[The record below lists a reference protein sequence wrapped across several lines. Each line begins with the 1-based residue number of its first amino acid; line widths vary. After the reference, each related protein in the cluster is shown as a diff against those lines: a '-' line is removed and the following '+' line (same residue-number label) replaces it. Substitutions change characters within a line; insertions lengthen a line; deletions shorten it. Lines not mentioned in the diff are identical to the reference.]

1 MVPKAQKYEV
11 KMIAVRTFVRA
22 RSFWPR
28 IAALLAS
35 CGQGG
40 FAPPLCCKFLKTGRF
55 PANLRLA
62 GKQICSCHFDP
73 VYEFMT
79 YSRYA

>member
-11 KMIAVRTFVRA
+11 KMIAARTFVRA

-35 CGQGG
+35 CGQGI
-40 FAPPLCCKFLKTGRF
+40 FALSLRCKLLKTKRF

-62 GKQICSCHFDP
+62 EKQICSCHFDP

-79 YSRYA
+79 

>member
-11 KMIAVRTFVRA
+11 KMITARTLYVQDHFGRGLQRFWHPADRA
-22 RSFWPR
+22 YSLPR
-28 IAALLAS
+28 RG
-35 CGQGG
+35 CR
-40 FAPPLCCKFLKTGRF
+40 FLNTKRF

-73 VYEFMT
+73 VYQF
-79 YSRYA
+79 AA